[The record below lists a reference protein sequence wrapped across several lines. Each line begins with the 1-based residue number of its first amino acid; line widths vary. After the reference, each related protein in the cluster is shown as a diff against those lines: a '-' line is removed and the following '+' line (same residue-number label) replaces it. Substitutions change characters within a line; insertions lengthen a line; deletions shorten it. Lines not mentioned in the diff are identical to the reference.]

1 MTAAKLTLIIVSGLT
16 VQILLVAGLALW
28 RRVHAPK
35 PALAAA
41 VPVPAKPAAGWDGW
55 RELQVV
61 HRAYEDAA
69 ATICS
74 FYLQAVDDGD
84 LPPFLP
90 GQYLTFKAPPDAD
103 GKARTRCYSLSD
115 IGDGRRYRISVKRVP
130 WDAQAGTPMP
140 VSVAF
145 HEQLQVGSR
154 LQARAP
160 MGRFTLDTASNRPV
174 VLIAGGIGITPLL
187 SMLQW
192 LLANQP
198 KRPVHLFYGARN
210 AREMAFRT
218 VIEDWAARYPQFQRH
233 LLFDSPE
240 PGDSELPG
248 VRDGRFITVE
258 LLKRELPYG
267 PAQFYL
273 CGPNAMMQAMTDGLR
288 GWGVAAKDIHLEAF
302 GPSALANTTPIE
314 APADAAASYPVAFTR
329 SGVNA
334 VWDGRDANLL
344 ELSERV
350 GVDIA
355 NACRAGNCGTCET
368 KIAKGE
374 VRYAEPPD
382 FPVQD
387 GHCLP
392 CVCRPAGELALE
404 A

>member
-1 MTAAKLTLIIVSGLT
+1 MTAAKLTLIIVSALAL
-16 VQILLVAGLALW
+16 QILLVAGRMLW
-28 RRVHAPK
+28 RRVRAPK
-35 PALAAA
+35 PM
-41 VPVPAKPAAGWDGW
+41 PARAMPLKTPAGWDGW
-55 RELQVV
+55 RALRVV
-61 HRAYEDAA
+61 RREYEDAA
-69 ATICS
+69 GSICS
-74 FYLQAVDDGD
+74 FHLEAVDGGE

-90 GQYLTFKAPPDAD
+90 GQYLTFKAPPATE

-130 WDAQAGTPMP
+130 WDAQSNAPMP
-140 VSVAF
+140 VSVYL
-145 HEQLQVGSR
+145 HEQLQIGDSIM
-154 LQARAP
+154 ARAP
-160 MGRFTLDTASNRPV
+160 MGRFTLDAASKTPV

-187 SMLQW
+187 CMLQW
-192 LLANQP
+192 LLTNQP
-198 KRPVHLFYGARN
+198 QRPVHLFYGARN
-210 AREMAFRT
+210 AREMAFRN
-218 VIEDWAARYPQFQRH
+218 VIEDWAARHRQFSRH

-240 PGDSELPG
+240 PGDSDLPG
-248 VRDGRFITVE
+248 VRDGRFISVE
-258 LLKRELPYG
+258 LLQRQLPYG

-288 GWGVAAKDIHLEAF
+288 GWGVSAKDIHLEAF
-302 GPSALANTTPIE
+302 GPSALANAAPSEATGDTT
-314 APADAAASYPVAFTR
+314 ASYPITFIR

-350 GVDIA
+350 GVEIA

-368 KIAKGE
+368 KIATGE
-374 VRYAEPPD
+374 VVYPEPPD